1 MIEKTQ
7 VIFLLTMALV
17 LYVAPV
23 VSALIDLRFGIR
35 KAKERGEAIDS
46 DRLKDTP
53 RKISSYLLTLFA
65 LSVVDVVQMALVHYL
80 HLYYDWSIPL
90 LPLLTAIGSVGCCG
104 IEVKSIL
111 ESQDAKLRR
120 DARDVAKLAAAIV
133 KAHGDVG
140 AIAEAV
146 ENQLD
151 EHSDV
156 AD

>member
-1 MIEKTQ
+1 MAMIDKTQ
-7 VIFLLTMALV
+7 IIFLLAMALV
-17 LYVAPV
+17 LYVSPV
-23 VSALIDLRFGIR
+23 MSALIDLRFRIR
-35 KAKERGEAIDS
+35 KARERGEEIDS

-53 RKISSYLLTLFA
+53 RKIASYLLTLFA

-80 HLYYDWSIPL
+80 HIYYGWNVPL
-90 LPLLTAIGSVGCCG
+90 LPLVTAIGSVGCCC

-133 KAHGDVG
+133 KANGDIG

-146 ENQLD
+146 EHQLD
-151 EHSDV
+151 EEQ
-156 AD
+156 

>member
-1 MIEKTQ
+1 
-7 VIFLLTMALV
+7 MALTEY
-17 LYVAPV
+17 LAPV
-23 VSALIDLRFGIR
+23 LSALIDLRFGIK
-35 KAKERGEAIDS
+35 KARERGEEIDS

-80 HLYYDWSIPL
+80 HIYYGWGIPL
-90 LPLLTAIGSVGCCG
+90 LPLMTAIGSVGCCG

-111 ESQDAKLRR
+111 ESQDAKTRR

-133 KAHGDVG
+133 KANGDIS

-146 ENQLD
+146 EHQL
-151 EHSDV
+151 EESEEKQL
-156 AD
+156 